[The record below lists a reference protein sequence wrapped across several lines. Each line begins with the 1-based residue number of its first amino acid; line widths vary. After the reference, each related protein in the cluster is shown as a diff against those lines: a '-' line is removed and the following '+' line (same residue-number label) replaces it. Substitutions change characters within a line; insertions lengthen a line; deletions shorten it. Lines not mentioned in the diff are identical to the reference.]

1 MSMFVSSRSQYISH
15 EVKAIKM
22 HNSHCRLVSQNV
34 FRFDLAITLNRDVK
48 FEFSPKSIDSFENA
62 NFHQY
67 FVL

>member
-34 FRFDLAITLNRDVK
+34 FDSTAITLNRDVK